1 MEHHTQQ
8 MQAPLCIDHHP
19 TLERLPTPSHTSVLP
34 TNNLQLNIALTNH
47 QHIMPI
53 NINHSTQDHV
63 DHLHPQHRN
72 NTSLHLLD
80 LELSQHTALLP
91 RPTPPQAVTTHK
103 TNYPLRLQPRP
114 ILSREY
120 HNYRH

>member
-8 MQAPLCIDHHP
+8 MRAPLCIDHHQ
-19 TLERLPTPSHTSVLP
+19 TLERLPTPCHTSVLP
-34 TNNLQLNIALTNH
+34 TNLQLNIASTNH
-47 QHIMPI
+47 QHIMPT
-53 NINHSTQDHV
+53 NIKHSTQDHV
-63 DHLHPQHRN
+63 DHLHPQYHN

-80 LELSQHTALLP
+80 LELSQRTARLP
-91 RPTPPQAVTTHK
+91 QPTRPQAVTTHK
-103 TNYPLRLQPRP
+103 TNYPLRPQLRP